1 MEINTIGVPI
11 FYGCDIEGVNL
22 GPNTLRE
29 NGLLKI
35 LKKSNNIVFDLGNIY
50 VPELLV
56 EDKFKEHENMKY
68 LSAIVETNRNLAHA
82 VYASLSSNSF
92 PFVIGGDHSLGL
104 GSLSGAS
111 RYFKDDL
118 GVIWVDAHGD
128 INTYLTTPSG
138 NVHGMP
144 LSAAMGLGHAVL
156 RDLYFRGRKI
166 DPKKVFI
173 ICARDLD
180 QGELDLITELN
191 INVWTTK
198 DINSIGVT
206 AFLEDF
212 NNRLSNININNIHL
226 SFDIDSLDS
235 SLVPGTGTPV
245 HDGMNIKDI
254 KNILAGVFSTS
265 KVRSMDFVEFNPLLD
280 KESVTLNNCL
290 EILEHV
296 SALIK

>member
-29 NGLLKI
+29 NGLLQI
-35 LKKSNNIVFDLGNIY
+35 LKNNNNVVFDLGNIY
-50 VPELLV
+50 VPNIPI
-56 EDKFKEHENMKY
+56 EDKYKEHANMKY

-128 INTYLTTPSG
+128 INTHITTPSG

-144 LSAAMGLGHAVL
+144 LAAGMGLGHNLL
-156 RDLYFRGRKI
+156 RDLYFHGRKI
-166 DPKKVFI
+166 DPRKVFI
-173 ICARDLD
+173 LCARDLD
-180 QGELDLITELN
+180 KGELELITELN

-198 DINSIGVT
+198 DIKSIGVR

-212 NNRLSNININNIHL
+212 NNRISQISINNLHL

-235 SLVPGTGTPV
+235 ALVPGTGTPV
-245 HDGMNIKDI
+245 TEGMNKKEI
-254 KNILAGVFSTS
+254 KNILSGIFATS

-280 KESVTLNNCL
+280 KDSETLNNCID
-290 EILEHV
+290 ILKHI
-296 SALIK
+296 STLIN